1 MRTNI
6 FRALPALLALGMLAV
21 QPALAQTYSKPLTP
35 TAPTAP
41 TAPPASSAESS
52 AAPAPPAQSLTA
64 EQLAKV
70 KSVLA
75 GYKSA
80 TLTVEDAKTIK
91 STFRDAGIRP
101 GPAIDKALSDL
112 GFSAARLDVLAPPP
126 PRPAGPAGISPSG
139 PPPAR

>member
-41 TAPPASSAESS
+41 PASSAESS
-52 AAPAPPAQSLTA
+52 AVPAPPEQSLTA

-80 TLTVEDAKTIK
+80 TLTAEDAKTIK
-91 STFRDAGIRP
+91 SSFRDAGIRP
-101 GPAIDKALSDL
+101 GPAIDKALSEL

-139 PPPAR
+139 QPPAR